1 MPTALACNSRDICFF
16 PRVNKL
22 DFRCMLLEIV
32 VENGTQT
39 FGEGEDEREED
50 DDGGDDGDDDSDEDE
65 DEDEGEDDDDEDGD
79 SDNSGDEAD
88 IGRKR
93 PQAILN
99 SGDEQSHF
107 KVPVRPWIEEEDD
120 VSHWRA
126 PVVKRARATAITART
141 SRATFIY
148 RFCHHEDLH

>member
-50 DDGGDDGDDDSDEDE
+50 DDGGDGGDD
-65 DEDEGEDDDDEDGD
+65 
-79 SDNSGDEAD
+79 
-88 IGRKR
+88 
-93 PQAILN
+93 
-99 SGDEQSHF
+99 
-107 KVPVRPWIEEEDD
+107 
-120 VSHWRA
+120 
-126 PVVKRARATAITART
+126 ATAASAAKSTWAVMSQRPGLLT
-141 SRATFIY
+141 KNA
-148 RFCHHEDLH
+148 

>member
-1 MPTALACNSRDICFF
+1 
-16 PRVNKL
+16 
-22 DFRCMLLEIV
+22 MLLEIV

-50 DDGGDDGDDDSDEDE
+50 DGGDDGDDDSDEDD
-65 DEDEGEDDDDEDGD
+65 DEDEGEDEDDEDGD
-79 SDNSGDEAD
+79 SDNSVDEAD

-93 PQAILN
+93 PQMLFN

-120 VSHWRA
+120 VSDWRA
-126 PVVKRARATAITART
+126 SVVKRARTTTITART
-141 SRATFIY
+141 SRTTFIY
-148 RFCHHEDLH
+148 HFCHHEHLH